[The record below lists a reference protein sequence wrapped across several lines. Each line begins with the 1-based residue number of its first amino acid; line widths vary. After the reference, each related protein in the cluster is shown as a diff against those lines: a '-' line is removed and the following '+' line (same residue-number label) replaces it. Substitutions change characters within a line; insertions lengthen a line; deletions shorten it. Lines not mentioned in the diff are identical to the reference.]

1 MNPTAEIVIEARQT
15 ERNYWRDL
23 WRHDELFSFLAGV
36 THLVATTKRR
46 LEFIDRLRPFLTKVS
61 F

>member
-23 WRHDELFSFLAGV
+23 WRHDELFSCLAWRNA
-36 THLVATTKRR
+36 LFATTKRR
-46 LEFIDRLRPFLTKVS
+46 LEIYGLLTAISNVR
-61 F
+61 